1 MRRREG
7 SSSNSPARSRCTLKR
22 TSADH
27 RDAPVT
33 LSVWAPSTWQ
43 RVPFYFTALCSTQ
56 THAWVLMQYIIFP
69 QHTINAGRV
78 AAGVINCWGQPRQQ
92 LSFNLVNVSAIC
104 LTFTFVLTNALDAV
118 SLSPVL
124 SRFQKWNLLVCKL
137 MRKRPKFSLDSS
149 PQSTSPDDLRLGN
162 RYRSSSSRLQVRSNP
177 KKPQV
182 ECITLTMAAFQLVD
196 LVLATFYGAA
206 VNVSG
211 HTCAPPALTGWMI
224 GVESWCCVFIRALW
238 TRVRL
243 RRASDR
249 VRNTLKCVEA
259 VSLCLSFSFVSQF
272 CRPFRLFHLTCVCLV
287 FSHSLCCI
295 SHTPMK
301 K

>member
-1 MRRREG
+1 M
-7 SSSNSPARSRCTLKR
+7 
-22 TSADH
+22 
-27 RDAPVT
+27 
-33 LSVWAPSTWQ
+33 
-43 RVPFYFTALCSTQ
+43 
-56 THAWVLMQYIIFP
+56 HAWVLMQYIIFP

-92 LSFNLVNVSAIC
+92 LSFNLVNVVAIC

-137 MRKRPKFSLDSS
+137 MRKRPKFSLDSK
-149 PQSTSPDDLRLGN
+149 
-162 RYRSSSSRLQVRSNP
+162 SRFQVRSNP

-196 LVLATFYGAA
+196 LVLDTFYGAA

-295 SHTPMK
+295 SHMPMK